1 MYIQDTITM
10 DILNPK
16 ETITCRPGAP
26 IYAGPLFTTAPPV
39 LSQATPPPLSPALR
53 TRVLLYPQI
62 VLIIRKPLL

>member
-26 IYAGPLFTTAPPV
+26 GPLFTTGPPV
-39 LSQATPPPLSPALR
+39 LPQATPPVAGPGCN
-53 TRVLLYPQI
+53 V
-62 VLIIRKPLL
+62 VCNIICYLFTNSLCCN